1 MYRGNNNG
9 SEVMKATKCQKDE
22 EDLPT

>member
-1 MYRGNNNG
+1 
-9 SEVMKATKCQKDE
+9 MKATKCQKDE